1 MKKYIKFIVIFT
13 NLILSLYTYQKGN
26 FNVYAIEL
34 ENKIDLL
41 IENKNIQKELSLEI
55 EEIQNEIN
63 LINLL
68 Y

>member
-13 NLILSLYTYQKGN
+13 NLILSLYTYQKGY

-41 IENKNIQKELSLEI
+41 IEKSKCSRRIKFSN
-55 EEIQNEIN
+55 
-63 LINLL
+63 
-68 Y
+68 